1 MLILPAGKSL
11 DIFRHQNV
19 LITVMTTDC
28 IMNRAMLSLVGVREV
43 SQCNQDR
50 DSCVTHILCPPCKIG
65 L

>member
-19 LITVMTTDC
+19 LITVMTTEC
-28 IMNRAMLSLVGVREV
+28 IAMLSLVGVREV